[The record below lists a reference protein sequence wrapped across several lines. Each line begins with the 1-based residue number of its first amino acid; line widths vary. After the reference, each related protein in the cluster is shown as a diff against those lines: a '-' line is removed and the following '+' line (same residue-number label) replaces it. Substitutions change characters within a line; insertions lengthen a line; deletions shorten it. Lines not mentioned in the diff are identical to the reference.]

1 MIVHEC
7 RLDIH
12 LVDQPRVCLRVLKD
26 LGIIQELLGFVD
38 GVDREIGIML
48 VDCQCLCQNL
58 YVSLGMQRRCEVTYP
73 SDIL

>member
-12 LVDQPRVCLRVLKD
+12 LVDQLRVCLRVLKD

-48 VDCQCLCQNL
+48 VNCQCLCQNL
-58 YVSLGMQRRCEVTYP
+58 YVSLGMQRRYRG
-73 SDIL
+73 DIP

>member
-12 LVDQPRVCLRVLKD
+12 LVDQLRVCLRVLKD

-38 GVDREIGIML
+38 SVD
-48 VDCQCLCQNL
+48 
-58 YVSLGMQRRCEVTYP
+58 
-73 SDIL
+73 